1 MTKPQN
7 FCPNISNREVAKIFS
22 GGRGRRRLMD
32 QKQFVSVDV
41 VKTVPEF
48 SRQEKEKVLCFVR
61 LLTRRFWGHQ
71 NSEFSQM
78 TIPGSPDFELKE

>member
-1 MTKPQN
+1 MIFLSTQQVFTLTNILVYSIRSVSGDQIPMQRMTKPQN

-48 SRQEKEKVLCFVR
+48 SR
-61 LLTRRFWGHQ
+61 
-71 NSEFSQM
+71 
-78 TIPGSPDFELKE
+78 